1 MLDKTK
7 NQVEWLFWTQQCSS
21 LLAEAA
27 EAGATNVLNQM
38 VKGPLGVILILRHHL
53 AFSMEDNLS
62 GSPVNEDQADTSSN
76 HDDNDELNN
85 DTNDHWE
92 NDNTRATQPSPEE
105 ASKKRR
111 RKFDLPFYKNPSP
124 RYFENAE
131 MSFYQP

>member
-1 MLDKTK
+1 
-7 NQVEWLFWTQQCSS
+7 
-21 LLAEAA
+21 
-27 EAGATNVLNQM
+27 M
-38 VKGPLGVILILRHHL
+38 VKGPLGVILILRHQL
-53 AFSMEDNLS
+53 TFSMEDNLS

-85 DTNDHWE
+85 DANDQWE

-111 RKFDLPFYKNPSP
+111 RKFDHPFYKNPSP